1 MKSLAHNLKTKEFGI
16 VLLDYRMDYN
26 HRDYGEETVSEEV
39 SEELVLTKT
48 RLQPNVRLEKVQPS
62 IDKTLE

>member
-1 MKSLAHNLKTKEFGI
+1 MKSLAHNLKRKEFGI

-26 HRDYGEETVSEEV
+26 HRDYGEETVEEV